1 VQEMQ
6 VELCLVVAGLK
17 DKLVLCAGLE
27 TCKTFTK
34 FQPCIITQTKEISNV
49 HSPATTNEDS
59 TAENSRPA
67 IQTAAPA
74 ARHRRSYDAAAP
86 GPVLTPVHD
95 ALTLVY

>member
-1 VQEMQ
+1 MQ

-86 GPVLTPVHD
+86 GPVLTLVHD
-95 ALTLVY
+95 ALIVVY